1 MLLYRIRGGRAK
13 KGPLARRPMFEREEE
28 KEMEMLK
35 RFWKEE
41 EGMGTIEL
49 VMIIAAL
56 MCVALMFRN
65 QITTFVS
72 TLLGKIMD
80 TSLVE
85 DVTGETKS

>member
-56 MCVALMFRN
+56 MCVALLFRER
-65 QITTFVS
+65 ITKFVTDIINNVMS
-72 TLLGKIMD
+72 D
-80 TSLVE
+80 TIVKKPSA
-85 DVTGETKS
+85 GG